1 MEQLNHKISV
11 YIPSTYEGN
20 KPAKR
25 MQRKAVK
32 KAASRFSRLFGGS
45 TATTAKGFWFSS
57 EKGLIEEKQVIVY
70 SYCTEADK
78 AANLENV
85 RTFAKSVCRWMKQ
98 EAVTLEI
105 DNTLQ
110 FVEA

>member
-1 MEQLNHKISV
+1 MEQLTHKISLFV
-11 YIPSTYEGN
+11 PSTYEGD

-32 KAASRFSRLFGGS
+32 KAASRFSRYFGGA
-45 TATTAKGFWFSS
+45 TAQQAHGFWFSA

-110 FVEA
+110 FIEA